1 MKLSEMIKKLQEVI
15 DEHGDFDTHNELEV
29 EPVEVYDPKV
39 DDCRIGLVK
48 VHLY

>member
-1 MKLSEMIKKLQEVI
+1 MKLSEMIKELQDVI

-29 EPVEVYDPKV
+29 EPVEVLDNSDGQCK
-39 DDCRIGLVK
+39 IGFVK